1 MSQALSSKYIINCS
15 NKNLSKLLN
24 LKEIKINKIYSLANL
39 KNTKSIFLINM
50 IILMIFFYVLFTSG
64 STGSPK
70 GVKLSYANIHN
81 TLLWSKKYL
90 HWSKQKIGIA
100 TQFSFDI
107 SMFDVFSGLFF

>member
-39 KNTKSIFLINM
+39 KNTKIN
-50 IILMIFFYVLFTSG
+50 IPYKYDNFNDIFYVLFTSG

-90 HWSKQKIGIA
+90 HWSKQKNWDSHTILIRY
-100 TQFSFDI
+100 FY
-107 SMFDVFSGLFF
+107 V